1 MVCFLIFLKIMVS
14 QDIMFLLLFF
24 WLSFLVYNLKFKFK
38 NDNFERIKMLK
49 RGGELDFSKYLSN
62 L

>member
-1 MVCFLIFLKIMVS
+1 MVS